1 MLNAVL
7 SLLVLAAIALLL
19 GAFLLW
25 RKGAPLK
32 QVALMVVLV
41 IVIVANVLI
50 WTVPDADGV
59 APAQKSLISGP

>member
-7 SLLVLAAIALLL
+7 SLLVLAAIALLI

-32 QVALMVVLV
+32 QVGLMVVLV

-59 APAQKSLISGP
+59 APSQKSLVSEN